1 MQLPEKGITAWEMY
15 MCVETCYVTKLYS
28 KGFPFSVSPWI
39 GFYTSSE
46 TPFCSVKNTK
56 QRRCPFLLII
66 SCRSQ
71 FLQRVG
77 FSQLLVT
84 RRGEHWTKES
94 SYRCCRPVSTG
105 RSQETSISGEFA
117 IRWWYPSWWHIV
129 LHSWWCK
136 NCICEER
143 AQKTL
148 HFYFLLYSWV
158 WIMIECL

>member
-1 MQLPEKGITAWEMY
+1 MPLSKKRITALEMY
-15 MCVETCYVTKLYS
+15 MYSETCHVTKHL
-28 KGFPFSVSPWI
+28 FRRFSFLVSSWI
-39 GFYTSSE
+39 GFYTFSE

-56 QRRCPFLLII
+56 QRRCLFLLII
-66 SCRSQ
+66 SCRLQ
-71 FLQRVG
+71 FLQQVG

-105 RSQETSISGEFA
+105 RSQETSISGKFT
-117 IRWWYPSWWHIV
+117 IRWWYPNWWHIV

-143 AQKTL
+143 TQKAL
-148 HFYFLLYSWV
+148 HFYFLLYAWV